1 MAHIRTSF
9 VKVAFLGFLLAML
22 AAVPIVAHAGNAG
35 NVIRGVVVEGAG
47 RVETETVK
55 SHLELGEGDR
65 FDAAKVRK
73 SIQALFDTGFFKD
86 VAIDRRGDDLV
97 VRVSENPMVNEVSFE
112 GNEVFS
118 KEELEKLVQ
127 VKPSSIYNRARTER
141 DLAALRQGYR
151 IKGLFLA
158 KIDLLINP
166 ADGNQV
172 NLVYRIDEGEKSKVA
187 KINIVGNSQLSDKV
201 LLKSLMIKESGW
213 FSWFTEDDTYDR
225 EKLLF
230 DQSQLR
236 KTYLDEGFIRVQ
248 VDSSVAELTPDRG
261 AFVVTHTVHEG
272 KRYTFGPV
280 EISGDFDE
288 LPNSALLE
296 ELKFQPGE
304 WYSKSKL
311 MASVENL
318 TDRIGDFG
326 YAFLNIQPDTKID
339 DESLV
344 VSVHFKVQKG
354 QRVYLNRIEVS
365 GNDRTRD
372 EVIRREIRM
381 TEGDLFSASKLRRSK
396 VRLKQLNF
404 FENIEIL
411 TPPAQGREKVDIHV
425 KVEEKPTGTFS
436 IGGGY
441 SSTENFLGTA
451 SITQNNFLGRG
462 QRLVLSF
469 MLSGI
474 TQDYSLGFTEP
485 YFLGKNLSAGFD
497 IFNKKTDQRS
507 VSSYKQD
514 SYGGS
519 VRLGFPISEN
529 LRSNLSYGFTHTDI
543 EEVAAGA
550 SAAILAMVAKSPY
563 DQSMVSHAFVW
574 DDVDDP
580 VFPTEGRKHRLI
592 TDYSGLGGDVTFA
605 RLTSDNEY
613 YHPFTFDD
621 AWVGHV
627 RGRFGIMD
635 GMGEEVPIFERY
647 QLGGVSSVRGFKR
660 GGLGPRTVEGDA
672 YGGLHFEQLN
682 TELLFPILDLKEK
695 GVRGLLFVDTAY
707 VGDWDLPANVQYSGG
722 IRVSTGVGINW
733 NSPFGPLK
741 VIVGTPI
748 VKEEFDESRIFDF
761 TMGTTL

>member
-1 MAHIRTSF
+1 MAYTKTIFRA
-9 VKVAFLGFLLAML
+9 VILVVCLAVGFPGSALADD
-22 AAVPIVAHAGNAG
+22 
-35 NVIRGVVVEGAG
+35 VIKGVVVEGAG
-47 RVETETVK
+47 RIETDTVK
-55 SHLELGEGDR
+55 SHLELGVGDL
-65 FDAAKVRK
+65 FDSAKIRK

-86 VAIDRRGDDLV
+86 VAVDRRGDELV
-97 VRVSENPMVNEVSFE
+97 VRVSENPMVNEITFE
-112 GNEVFS
+112 GNQVFS

-127 VKPSSIYNRARTER
+127 IKSSAIYNRAKTER

-151 IKGLFLA
+151 IKGLFLT
-158 KIDLLINP
+158 KIELLINP
-166 ADGNQV
+166 TDANRV
-172 NLVYRIDEGEKSKVA
+172 NLVYRIDEGEKSKVSRV
-187 KINIVGNSQLSDKV
+187 KIVGNGQLTDKQ
-201 LLKSLMIKESGW
+201 LIKGLMIKPSGW
-213 FSWFTEDDTYDR
+213 LSWWTDDDTYDR

-248 VDSSVAELTPDRG
+248 VDSSVAELTPDRS

-272 KRYTFGPV
+272 KRYKFGSV
-280 EISGDFDE
+280 EITGDFDE
-288 LPNSALLE
+288 LPNPALME
-296 ELKFQPGE
+296 EIKFQTGE

-311 MASVENL
+311 MTSVEKL

-339 DESLV
+339 DDALV
-344 VSVHFKVQKG
+344 VSVVFKVQKG

-411 TPPAQGREKVDIHV
+411 TPPAQGKEKVDIRV

-441 SSTENFLGTA
+441 SSTESFLGTA
-451 SITQNNFLGRG
+451 SISQNNFLGRG
-462 QRLVLSF
+462 QKLVLSF

-497 IFNKKTDQRS
+497 IFKKDTDQRS
-507 VSSYKQD
+507 VSSYKQN
-514 SYGGS
+514 SFGGN

-529 LRSNLSYGFTHTDI
+529 LRSNLSYGYTHTDI
-543 EEVAAGA
+543 EQVSGRA
-550 SAAILAMVAKSPY
+550 SAAILAMIDKSPY

-574 DDVDDP
+574 DNVDDP
-580 VFPTEGRKHRLI
+580 VFPSEGRKHRLI
-592 TDYSGLGGDVTFA
+592 TDYAGLGGDVTFA
-605 RLTSDNEY
+605 RLTSDNEL

-621 AWVGHV
+621 AWVGHI
-627 RGRFGIMD
+627 RGRFGVAD
-635 GMGEEVPIFERY
+635 GLGEEIPIFERF

-660 GGLGPRTVEGDA
+660 GGLGPRTTEGDA
-672 YGGLHFEQLN
+672 YGGIHFEQLN
-682 TELLFPILDLKEK
+682 TELLFPVLDLKEK

-707 VGDWDLPANVQYSGG
+707 LGDWNLPDNVQLSGG
-722 IRVSTGVGINW
+722 IRVSSGVGINW

-741 VIVGTPI
+741 MIVGTPI
-748 VKEEFDESRIFDF
+748 VKEDFDESRIFDF

>member
-1 MAHIRTSF
+1 MAHSRIF
-9 VKVAFLGFLLAML
+9 HAFLAFFLFLTAFIPL
-22 AAVPIVAHAGNAG
+22 DAGAG
-35 NVIRGVVVEGAG
+35 NVIRGVLVEGAG
-47 RVETETVK
+47 RVETDTVK

-65 FDAAKVRK
+65 FDAGKIRK

-97 VRVSENPMVNEVSFE
+97 VRVTENPMVNEVNFE
-112 GNEVFS
+112 GNEAFS

-127 VKPSSIYNRARTER
+127 IKPSSIYNRAKTER

-166 ADGNQV
+166 TDGNQV
-172 NLVYRIDEGEKSKVA
+172 NLVYRIDEGEKSKVS
-187 KINIVGNSQLSDKV
+187 KVKIVGNSQLADKV
-201 LLKSLMIKESGW
+201 LLKGLMIKPSGW
-213 FSWFTEDDTYDR
+213 LSWFTEDDTYDR

-230 DQSQLR
+230 DQAQLR

-248 VDSSVAELTPDRG
+248 VDSSVAELTPDRS

-272 KRYTFGPV
+272 KRYKFGSV
-280 EISGDFDE
+280 EITGDFDE
-288 LPNSALLE
+288 LPNAALRE
-296 ELKFQPGE
+296 ELKFQTGE

-311 MASVENL
+311 MTSVEKL

-344 VSVHFKVQKG
+344 VSVNFKVQKG

-381 TEGDLFSASKLRRSK
+381 TEGDMFSASKLRRSK

-441 SSTENFLGTA
+441 SSTESFLGTA

-474 TQDYSLGFTEP
+474 TQDYNLGFTEP

-507 VSSYKQD
+507 VSSYEQD
-514 SYGGS
+514 SFGGS
-519 VRLGFPISEN
+519 VRMGFPISEN
-529 LRSNLSYGFTHTDI
+529 LRSNLSYGYTHTDI
-543 EEVAAGA
+543 KEIANGA
-550 SAAILAMVAKSPY
+550 SAAIREMLDKSPY

-580 VFPTEGRKHRLI
+580 IFPSEGRKHKFI
-592 TDYSGLGGDVTFA
+592 TDFSGLGGDVTFA

-627 RGRFGIMD
+627 RGRFGVMD
-635 GMGEEVPIFERY
+635 GLGEEIPIFERY

-660 GGLGPRTVEGDA
+660 GGLGPRTLEGDA
-672 YGGLHFEQLN
+672 YGGVHFEQLN
-682 TELLFPILDLKEK
+682 TELLFPILDLKDK
-695 GVRGLLFVDTAY
+695 GVRGLAFVDTAY
-707 VGDWDLPANVQYSGG
+707 VGDWDLPSNVQLSGG
-722 IRVSTGVGINW
+722 VRVSAGLGINW

-741 VIVGTPI
+741 VIVGTPL

>member
-1 MAHIRTSF
+1 MKMAYYKIFPSTLVLLF
-9 VKVAFLGFLLAML
+9 VLVL
-22 AAVPIVAHAGNAG
+22 AVPNGALAGDL
-35 NVIRGVVVEGAG
+35 IRGVVVEGAG
-47 RVETETVK
+47 RVEQDTIR
-55 SHLELGEGDR
+55 SHLELQEGDR
-65 FDAAKVRK
+65 FEAAKIRK
-73 SIQALFDTGFFKD
+73 SIEALFATGFFKD
-86 VAIDRRGDDLV
+86 VAVDRRGDDLV
-97 VRVSENPMVNEVSFE
+97 VRVTENPVVNEITYE
-112 GNEVFS
+112 GNDAFG
-118 KEELEKLVQ
+118 KEELDKLVQ
-127 VKPSSIYNRARTER
+127 VKPSTIYNRAKTDR
-141 DLAALRQGYR
+141 DLAALRQAYR

-158 KIDLLINP
+158 KIDLLVNP
-166 ADGNQV
+166 GEANQV
-172 NLVYRIDEGEKSKVA
+172 NLVYRIDEGAKSKVA
-187 KINIVGNSQLSDKV
+187 RVKIVGNSQLSDKE
-201 LLKSLMIKESGW
+201 LIKDLMIKPSGW
-213 FSWFTEDDTYDR
+213 FSWFTDDDTYDR
-225 EKLLF
+225 EKLIF

-236 KTYLDEGFIRVQ
+236 KAYLDAGFVRVQ
-248 VDSSVAELTPDRG
+248 VDSSVAELTPDRS

-280 EISGDFDE
+280 EITGDFDE
-288 LPNSALLE
+288 LPNDVLRE
-296 ELKFQPGE
+296 ELKFRDGD

-311 MASVENL
+311 MTSMEKLN
-318 TDRIGDFG
+318 DRIGDFG
-326 YAFLNIQPDTKID
+326 YAFLDIQPDTQID
-339 DESLV
+339 DDKLV
-344 VSVHFKVQKG
+344 VSVNFKVKKG

-372 EVIRREIRM
+372 EVIRREVRM

-451 SITQNNFLGRG
+451 SISQNNFMGRG
-462 QRLVLSF
+462 QKLVLSF

-514 SYGGS
+514 SFGGTL
-519 VRLGFPISEN
+519 RLGFPISEN
-529 LRSNLSYGFTHTDI
+529 LRSNASYSYTHTDI
-543 EEVAAGA
+543 QEIGLGA
-550 SAAILAMVAKSPY
+550 SSAIRAMVEKSPY

-574 DDVDDP
+574 DDLDDP
-580 VFPTEGRKHRLI
+580 VFPSEGRKHKLI

-605 RLTSDNEY
+605 RLVADSEMY
-613 YHPFTFDD
+613 YPFTFDD
-621 AWVGHV
+621 AWVGHI
-627 RGRFGIMD
+627 RGRAGVAD
-635 GMGEEVPIFERY
+635 GLGEQIPIFERF
-647 QLGGVSSVRGFKR
+647 QLGGASTVRGFNR
-660 GGLGPRTVEGDA
+660 GGIGPRTVEGDA
-672 YGGLHFEQLN
+672 YGGVHFEQVN
-682 TELLFPILDLKEK
+682 AELLFPVLDLKEK

-707 VGDWDLPANVQYSGG
+707 LGDWDLPTNVPDSGG
-722 IRVSTGVGINW
+722 IRVSTGIGINW

-741 VIVGTPI
+741 MVLGTPL
-748 VKEEFDESRIFDF
+748 VKEDFDETRIFDF